1 MRKLICLL
9 SILVPSIVTSVAL
22 AQPGGAPPPPPPPGY
37 GPQPAYGQAPNN
49 KHGMTF
55 EANIG
60 LGLLWFSADGESSDK
75 ETSLGGL
82 NLGVGGWINPKLAI
96 TLRVAGVTYTEDIE
110 GETARLTAGFVGPSA
125 QYWVSENAWVGGGL
139 GLGFLQASFA
149 GESESE
155 TGLGL
160 DLRAGYTFS
169 TTSESTWNLSF
180 ELTPSSIEFQNTD
193 VTVWGAAVLFGYQ
206 HL

>member
-1 MRKLICLL
+1 MRTLICLL
-9 SILVPSIVTSVAL
+9 SILVPSIAL

-37 GPQPAYGQAPNN
+37 GPAPAAYGQAPNH

-55 EANIG
+55 EANLG
-60 LGLLWFSADGESSDK
+60 VGLLWFSKDGESSDK

-82 NLGVGGWINPKLAI
+82 NLGVGGWVNPQLAI
-96 TLRVAGVTYTEDIE
+96 TLRVAGVTYSEDIM

-125 QYWVSENAWVGGGL
+125 QYWVSENAWIGGGL
-139 GLGFLQASFA
+139 GLGFIQATYA
-149 GESESE
+149 GQSESK

-160 DLRAGYTFS
+160 DLRTGYTFS
-169 TTSESTWNLSF
+169 TTSENTWNLSF
-180 ELTPSSIEFQNTD
+180 ELTPSSIEE

>member
-1 MRKLICLL
+1 MRKLFCLL
-9 SILVPSIVTSVAL
+9 LILVPSVAL
-22 AQPGGAPPPPPPPGY
+22 AQPGSAPPPPPPPGY
-37 GPQPAYGQAPNN
+37 GPAPAAYGQAPNN

-60 LGLLWFSADGESSDK
+60 LGLLWLSADGESSEK

-82 NLGVGGWINPKLAI
+82 NLGVGGWISPQLAI
-96 TLRVAGVTYTEDIE
+96 TLRVAGVTYTEDVM

-139 GLGFLQASFA
+139 GLGFIQATYA
-149 GESESE
+149 DQSESK

-160 DLRAGYTFS
+160 DLRTGYTFS
-169 TTSESTWNLSF
+169 TTSENTWNLSF
-180 ELTPSSIEFQNTD
+180 ELTPSSIED